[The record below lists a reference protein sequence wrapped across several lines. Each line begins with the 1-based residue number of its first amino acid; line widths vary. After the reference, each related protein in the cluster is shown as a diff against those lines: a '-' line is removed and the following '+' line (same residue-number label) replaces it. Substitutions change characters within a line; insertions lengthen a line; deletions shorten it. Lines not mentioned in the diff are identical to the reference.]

1 MKKLLIFL
9 FSLFFLSSHSVFAD
23 EIVMNKNG
31 ESVLLKSDGTWEVLS
46 PNDGEK
52 GKVIFLIQKA
62 TNKHFEFAEDD
73 DFDKFSHFSNYVG
86 CTYAIQV
93 TNNTNHKV
101 KLESFYIVTRDE
113 KTWKNYFATTN
124 FNQVIEPGES
134 HTKSGSHGLDIIN
147 TKVDDTKELATDEQI
162 KEWFSQYGCEA
173 QKGSI
178 FIMSAFNSYPDI
190 IFTEDSGISEA
201 QKNNFIIGSSDGV
214 YPLEEGITLK

>member
-1 MKKLLIFL
+1 MKKLLVLL
-9 FSLFFLSSHSVFAD
+9 FSLFLISPSVFAD

-31 ESVLLKSDGTWEVLS
+31 KSVLLKSDGTWEVLL

-62 TNKHFEFAEDD
+62 TNKHFEFSEDD
-73 DFDKFSHFSNYVG
+73 DFDEFSHFKNYVG

-93 TNNTNHKV
+93 TNNTNHKI
-101 KLESFYIVTRDE
+101 KLESFYIVTRNE
-113 KTWKNYFATTN
+113 KIWENYGAMTN
-124 FNQVIEPGES
+124 FNQVIEPGGS

-178 FIMSAFNSYPDI
+178 YIMSAFYSSPDI
-190 IFTEDSGISEA
+190 IFSEDSGISEVE
-201 QKNNFIIGSSDGV
+201 KNNFIIGSSDGV
-214 YPLEEGITLK
+214 YPLEKGITLK

>member
-1 MKKLLIFL
+1 MKKLLILL
-9 FSLFFLSSHSVFAD
+9 FSLFLLYSPSVFAE

-31 ESVLLKSDGTWEVLS
+31 ESVLLKSDGTWEVLL

-62 TNKHFEFAEDD
+62 TNKHFEFAKND
-73 DFDKFSHFSNYVG
+73 DFDEFSHFSNDVG

-93 TNNTNHKV
+93 TNNTNHKI
-101 KLESFYIVTRDE
+101 KLESFVIVTRNE
-113 KTWKNYFATTN
+113 KTWKNYFGRSD
-124 FNQVIEPGES
+124 FNTVIKPGES
-134 HTKSGSHGLDIIN
+134 YTGSDWSEVGTID

-162 KEWFSQYGCEA
+162 NKWFAQYGCEA

-178 FIMSAFNSYPDI
+178 YIMSAFNSYPDI
-190 IFTEDSGISEA
+190 IFTKDSGISEVE
-201 QKNNFIIGSSDGV
+201 KNNFIIGSNDGV